1 MQTVI
6 ALRFLS
12 VVGSREPV
20 VLGWIPRGTTYLAP
34 PKGQPVAADVLLT
47 QELPKKCGINKAQV
61 ITIII
66 FEMCDVCKGEGT
78 VLLNN
83 II

>member
-1 MQTVI
+1 MMQNVI

-20 VLGWIPRGTTYLAP
+20 VLGWIPCGTTYLAP

-66 FEMCDVCKGEGT
+66 LRCVMSVRGR
-78 VLLNN
+78 VPYY
-83 II
+83 